1 MSRKSFKYRI
11 YLSNGQRRILE
22 QQLELSRWAYNETLA
37 ERKRAYEER
46 GESLRLY
53 DTQALLP
60 VWKLT
65 KPALKLVHSQVLQN
79 ISVRVDL
86 AFQAFFRRVKG
97 GAAEVGF
104 PRFKGFGRYDSLTY
118 PQYGNGVRLEGER
131 LILSKM
137 VGAVHVVLHRPLK
150 GTPKTVTLTRSR
162 TGKWFACFSCE
173 TEAEPLPPTDA
184 AVGVDVG
191 LSSFA
196 TLSDGGKKID
206 NPRFYRRDEADLKR
220 VQQRKDAAKNAQNWP
235 ENVKQ
240 KGILARIHERIANRR
255 SDFAHKESRTLVNR
269 YQVIVCEDL
278 APMEMGRSRGMRKS
292 IMDVAWTQF
301 IRMTVAK
308 AAEAGRRV
316 ILVNPRNTTKMCS
329 TCGEI
334 VSKALSVRVHTCP
347 HCGLVMDRD
356 ENAAI
361 NILQRGLLSLQT

>member
-1 MSRKSFKYRI
+1 MRKSFKYRI
-11 YLSNGQRRILE
+11 YLTKGQHRILE
-22 QQLELSRWAYNETLA
+22 QQLEECRWVYNETLA

-60 VWKLT
+60 VWKMT
-65 KPALKLVHSQVLQN
+65 RPALKLVHSQVLQN

-86 AFQAFFRRVKG
+86 AFQAFFRRVKE

-104 PRFKGFGRYDSLTY
+104 PRFKGFGRYDSITY
-118 PQYGNGVRLEGER
+118 PQYGNGVRREGER
-131 LILSKM
+131 LMLSKL
-137 VGAVHVVLHRPLK
+137 VGAVHVVLHRPVE

-173 TEAEPLPPTDA
+173 MEAEPLPPTGNV
-184 AVGVDVG
+184 VGVDVG

-235 ENVKQ
+235 ENAKQ

-255 SDFAHKESRTLVNR
+255 SDFAHKESRKLVNA
-269 YQVIVCEDL
+269 YQVIVFEDL

-292 IMDVAWTQF
+292 ILDVAWTQF
-301 IRMTVAK
+301 IQMTVAK
-308 AAEAGRRV
+308 AEEAGRRV
-316 ILVNPRNTTKMCS
+316 ILVNPKNTTKMCS

-334 VSKALSVRVHTCP
+334 VPKALSVRVHTCP
-347 HCGLVMDRD
+347 VCGLVMDRD
-356 ENAAI
+356 ENAAL
-361 NILQRGLLSLQT
+361 NILQRGLQTLRL

>member
-220 VQQRKDAAKNAQNWP
+220 VQQRKDAAKNAQTWP

>member
-1 MSRKSFKYRI
+1 MRKSFKYRI

-22 QQLELSRWAYNETLA
+22 QQLEECRWAYNETLA

-65 KPALKLVHSQVLQN
+65 RPALKLVHSQVLQN

-86 AFQAFFRRVKG
+86 AFQAFFRRVKA
-97 GAAEVGF
+97 GAEEVGF
-104 PRFKGFGRYDSLTY
+104 PRYKGFGRYDSITY

-137 VGAVHVVLHRPLK
+137 VGAVHVVLHRPVE
-150 GTPKTVTLTRSR
+150 GTPKTVTLTRSC
-162 TGKWFACFSCE
+162 TGKWSACFSCE
-173 TEAEPLPPTDA
+173 MEAEPLPPTGNV
-184 AVGVDVG
+184 VGVDVG

-196 TLSDGGKKID
+196 TLSDEGKKID

-220 VQQRKDAAKNAQNWP
+220 VQRRKDAAKNAQNWP
-235 ENVKQ
+235 ANAKQ

-255 SDFAHKESRTLVNR
+255 SDFAHKESRKLVDR
-269 YQVIVCEDL
+269 YQVIVFEDL

-292 IMDVAWTQF
+292 ILDVAWTQF
-301 IRMTVAK
+301 IQMTVSK

-316 ILVNPRNTTKMCS
+316 ILVDPRNTTKMCS
-329 TCGEI
+329 SCGEI
-334 VSKALSVRVHTCP
+334 VPKALSVRVHACP
-347 HCGLVMDRD
+347 HCGLVLDRD
-356 ENAAI
+356 ENAAL
-361 NILQRGLLSLQT
+361 NILQRGLLSLRL